1 MKGKPH
7 LVAVIQVIMTTT
19 DTSSESVVTSGQ
31 HQHSPPHPS
40 QEWSLSQYVS
50 NNKCYLIWV
59 HHWCSH
65 PPICISTICRLSTI
79 AEKTLADFLAK
90 ATSSVVDGIPLPGM
104 KVKNSYRNFLLTNLC
119 MYTYTCISICI
130 HVYMRIHVYV
140 YAYRYT
146 WICGQAF
153 APLLYSA
160 GDVSIIFSC
169 FSLVRIPLE
178 LLL

>member
-50 NNKCYLIWV
+50 MTNVTWLGFIIAYWEMELNQDVLF
-59 HHWCSH
+59 
-65 PPICISTICRLSTI
+65 PPLYICTICRLSTI

-104 KVKNSYRNFLLTNLC
+104 KVRRQTMVYITWSSVVGLDEDKTPRYSLNLLR
-119 MYTYTCISICI
+119 IS
-130 HVYMRIHVYV
+130 
-140 YAYRYT
+140 
-146 WICGQAF
+146 
-153 APLLYSA
+153 
-160 GDVSIIFSC
+160 
-169 FSLVRIPLE
+169 
-178 LLL
+178 